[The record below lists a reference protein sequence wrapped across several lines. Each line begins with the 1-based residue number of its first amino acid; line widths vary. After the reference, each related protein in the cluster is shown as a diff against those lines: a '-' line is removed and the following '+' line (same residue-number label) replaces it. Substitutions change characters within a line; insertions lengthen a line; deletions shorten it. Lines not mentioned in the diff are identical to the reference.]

1 MSMDA
6 NHTTDNILLFNGSRL
21 LWLLGTL
28 FTLLGTLSF
37 TYFIYTHDTNF
48 QLVFFTLLASALCII
63 LQFLTAIGVIK
74 ENKEISFITG
84 YLLSLLLLII
94 AWRLSALTGALWAQL
109 FWASSFALK
118 LLRFLI
124 TLYLD
129 IKINKKN
136 HLVFISNN
144 SKFEWQLLFIRLFIG
159 LDLIP
164 HFCEKLFAGPIIRNS
179 DVQAFTQLGF
189 DHHALLIVY
198 IAGLVELAG
207 CFSISCGFFTRLG
220 SICLCLYLMIATIAG
235 HHFSLGFIWASP
247 GGGWE
252 YPVLWSALILSFA
265 AFGSNGFSLDF
276 IIKKY
281 TQPPRWIVWLMG

>member
-1 MSMDA
+1 MDA

-37 TYFIYTHDTNF
+37 AYFIYTHDTNF
-48 QLVFFTLLASALCII
+48 QLAFFTLLASVLCIM

-94 AWRLSALTGALWAQL
+94 AWRLSAHAGALWAQL

-124 TLYLD
+124 TLHLD

-136 HLVFISNN
+136 HIFFVSNN
-144 SKFEWQLLFIRLFIG
+144 
-159 LDLIP
+159 
-164 HFCEKLFAGPIIRNS
+164 
-179 DVQAFTQLGF
+179 
-189 DHHALLIVY
+189 
-198 IAGLVELAG
+198 
-207 CFSISCGFFTRLG
+207 
-220 SICLCLYLMIATIAG
+220 
-235 HHFSLGFIWASP
+235 
-247 GGGWE
+247 
-252 YPVLWSALILSFA
+252 
-265 AFGSNGFSLDF
+265 
-276 IIKKY
+276 
-281 TQPPRWIVWLMG
+281 